1 MDNIEPMQPEQ
12 NEQPF
17 QPFQP
22 VQPVQPMQPVQQP
35 AQPAPPAKVKKP
47 KNPKKIIAI
56 VLAIVIFFVAI
67 FSATQLFSMQM
78 RITNLENESEYY
90 QQMFN
95 YYNYL
100 IESGQIVLEEGSAS
114 SFDDFVENNNNSDY
128 TPDFNQDTQQ
138 NIPQDNSQQNSG
150 PQSADPTQWTIAQI
164 VETYKHAAGRT
175 HNSVTSQQLMTL
187 RDGSLQAP
195 GIDKTLLSLTESVM
209 KTALSNNSGDIKGIT
224 GGYQNLVVSDVQS
237 ARAYKNGSNIIIEM
251 RMKEQVDKGNGN
263 MYSGSVG
270 HAISVVGDIDSVI
283 GQFEALGVKTD
294 LRDEN
299 CTLHYK
305 NPVLKVAINNSGII
319 INGTWS
325 YYVDVTL
332 RDLTITGFG
341 MTVPVQTATAVID
354 FIVTLNGGFKG

>member
-1 MDNIEPMQPEQ
+1 MDNMENMESMQSVQ
-12 NEQPF
+12 NEQVI
-17 QPFQP
+17 QPIQS
-22 VQPVQPMQPVQQP
+22 
-35 AQPAPPAKVKKP
+35 AQPNKAKKT
-47 KNPKKIIAI
+47 KNPKKIMAI

-67 FSATQLFSMQM
+67 FSVTQFFSMKM
-78 RITNLENESEYY
+78 RITNLENESDYY

-100 IESGQIVLEEGSAS
+100 IESGQIVLEEGVST
-114 SFDDFVENNNNSDY
+114 SFDDFVGNNNSDY
-128 TPDFNQDTQQ
+128 TPDVNQDNQQ
-138 NIPQDNSQQNSG
+138 NIQQDNTQTDNS
-150 PQSADPTQWTIAQI
+150 PQSDDPTKWTIAQI
-164 VETYKHAAGRT
+164 VETYKHSASRT
-175 HNSVTSQQLMTL
+175 HNSVTSYQQMTL

-195 GIDKTLLSLTESVM
+195 GIDATLLSLTEGVM
-209 KTALSNNSGDIKGIT
+209 KTVLKNNSTDIKGIT

-237 ARAYKNGSNIIIEM
+237 ARAYKNGSNIVIEM
-251 RMKEQVDKGNGN
+251 KMKEQVDKGNGN

-270 HAISVVGDIDSVI
+270 HAISVVGDIENVI
-283 GQFEALGVKTD
+283 GQFESLGVTTD
-294 LRDEN
+294 LKDEN

-305 NPVLKVAINNSGII
+305 NPVLKVAINSNGMI

-332 RDLTITGFG
+332 KDLTIKGFG